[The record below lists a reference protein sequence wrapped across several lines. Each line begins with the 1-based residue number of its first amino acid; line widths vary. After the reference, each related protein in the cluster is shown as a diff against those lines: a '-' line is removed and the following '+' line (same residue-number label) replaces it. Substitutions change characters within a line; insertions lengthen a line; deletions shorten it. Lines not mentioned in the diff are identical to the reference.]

1 MNLLRCDGRMPHR
14 SRMNRLARLLLEIS
28 IALFFRLLAREEPLN
43 TLRKQS
49 GIFARMEGVVSGS
62 RMR

>member
-1 MNLLRCDGRMPHR
+1 LNLLRCDGRIPQR
-14 SRMNRLARLLLEIS
+14 SRMNLLARLLLEIS
-28 IALFFRLLAREEPLN
+28 IALFFRLLAREESLS

-49 GIFARMEGVVSGS
+49 GKFARMEGVVSGS

>member
-1 MNLLRCDGRMPHR
+1 MPHR

-28 IALFFRLLAREEPLN
+28 IALFFRLLAREEFLN